1 MMMMRNNI
9 LNKRVGVKQFR
20 QISSTRICKGGSV
33 DSHHAYDDGSN
44 ESYAPSGKM
53 KYLKL
58 KGIIN
63 FKI

>member
-1 MMMMRNNI
+1 MRNNL

-20 QISSTRICKGGSV
+20 QISSTRSCKGGSV

-44 ESYAPSGKM
+44 ESYAPSGK
-53 KYLKL
+53 KYLKS